1 MYLRICTQL
10 LSKIAGADDKS
21 SSEKF
26 QEVLR
31 GGGDIS
37 PLHLYVRGLSLLM
50 QSAVVLTSVLRKA
63 FISRLGFFGL
73 FRVNDVFGNFRLPIM
88 ELRFKRYSLLTTL
101 HTTYF
106 GRMH

>member
-1 MYLRICTQL
+1 MINRPRKN
-10 LSKIAGADDKS
+10 SKKS
-21 SSEKF
+21 
-26 QEVLR
+26 L
-31 GGGDIS
+31 GGGG
-37 PLHLYVRGLSLLM
+37 HLSLALVRPGVKFA